1 MNTLLHSKKEWM
13 KDQIDTMDTNEHIQL
28 FNIIKKYCDKFT
40 TTNSGV
46 LISTDTLTDQC
57 LEEVEKYLLF
67 ALDQR
72 KRMEDDLK
80 ARKVY
85 ERLVSSE

>member
-1 MNTLLHSKKEWM
+1 M
-13 KDQIDTMDTNEHIQL
+13 KDQIDSMDTNEHMQL
-28 FNIIKKYCDKFT
+28 FNIIKKYSDKFT

-46 LISTDTLTDQC
+46 LISTDTLTDSC
-57 LEEVEKYLLF
+57 LEEIEKYLLF

-85 ERLVSSE
+85 ERLLSSE